1 MTALQTLLKPLLLML
16 LALPALA
23 HAGAIPLTPEG
34 YGLIRF
40 GMSLAAAEKAMGQHT
55 RERHHNDSCQYVT
68 FRKYPG
74 ISFMLEK
81 GLIVRGDA
89 DKNLP
94 NAAGARLGME
104 AVRIEAL
111 RDQYREQESEQ
122 DYVSY
127 ELKTPDGRAAL
138 VVETVDG
145 LVHGIWAGL
154 FPAYTYYE
162 GCL

>member
-1 MTALQTLLKPLLLML
+1 ML
-16 LALPALA
+16 LALPALV
-23 HAGAIPLTPEG
+23 HAGTNMLTTQG
-34 YGLIRF
+34 YGAVRF
-40 GMSLAAAEKAMGQHT
+40 GMSIAAAEKAVGQHT
-55 RERHHNDSCQYVT
+55 RERHSNDCQYVT

-81 GLIVRGDA
+81 RVVVRADL

-94 NAAGARLGME
+94 NSASARLGME
-104 AVRIEAL
+104 AVRIEAV
-111 RDQYREQESEQ
+111 RDPYREQASDE

-127 ELKTPDGRAAL
+127 ALKTPDGHAAL

-145 LVHGIWAGL
+145 LVHGIWAGT

>member
-1 MTALQTLLKPLLLML
+1 MPSLQTLLKPLLWIL

-23 HAGAIPLTPEG
+23 HAVTPMLTPEG
-34 YGLIRF
+34 YGAIRF
-40 GMSLAAAEKAMGQHT
+40 GMPIAAAEKAMGQHT
-55 RERHHNDSCQYVT
+55 RERHRNDSCQFVT

-74 ISFMLEK
+74 IRFMLER
-81 GLIVRGDA
+81 GVIVRGDA

-94 NAAGARLGME
+94 NTAGARLGME

-111 RDQYREQESEQ
+111 RDQYREQASDQ
-122 DYVSY
+122 DFVSY
-127 ELKTPDGRAAL
+127 ALKTPDGHAAL

-162 GCL
+162 GCM